1 MRLIVLV
8 RAGTTKEQN
17 DMDELLN
24 AAYSC
29 WVSKPRR
36 GYIGYSRSVSVAV
49 SLVVRF
55 CQYFQLGTLAIV
67 FFGLKRRCIAAD
79 VFRGLFVSYQ
89 RTVLSFL
96 SVVFIS

>member
-1 MRLIVLV
+1 MRLIV

-55 CQYFQLGTLAIV
+55 CQYFQLGALAIV
-67 FFGLKRRCIAAD
+67 FFWVEKTLYCRRRIS
-79 VFRGLFVSYQ
+79 RFVCFLPKNCFVILV
-89 RTVLSFL
+89 RSFH
-96 SVVFIS
+96 